1 MNKYYL
7 SLEPSLVWSISTLA
21 YTFKKN
27 ERVADFILQ
36 LYVHARIRAR
46 KCYLRHTT
54 LMMWTDERGSHNRHH
69 HHNACIYIKM
79 SSLSL
84 SLCLLYYCS
93 TTFTFTSWWLFI
105 INLHMVQSEKEYYV
119 LLSLSPSFVCV
130 CTRESENKRK
140 WNPRTA
146 AVTWSRNFTSSFLF
160 FSSST
165 SYSLTYILRNS
176 ASCSNIQDQF
186 SFIRLRNNGWAKTM
200 TTTTCLFT

>member
-1 MNKYYL
+1 MQKKNSFIYQYVSFKIVNKYYL

-21 YTFKKN
+21 YSFKKN

-84 SLCLLYYCS
+84 SLSFVLLLNYFYFYWLMIVHHQPS
-93 TTFTFTSWWLFI
+93 HGAIWERILRTS
-105 INLHMVQSEKEYYV
+105 
-119 LLSLSPSFVCV
+119 LSLSIFRLCV
-130 CTRESENKRK
+130 YTRE
-140 WNPRTA
+140 
-146 AVTWSRNFTSSFLF
+146 
-160 FSSST
+160 
-165 SYSLTYILRNS
+165 
-176 ASCSNIQDQF
+176 
-186 SFIRLRNNGWAKTM
+186 
-200 TTTTCLFT
+200 